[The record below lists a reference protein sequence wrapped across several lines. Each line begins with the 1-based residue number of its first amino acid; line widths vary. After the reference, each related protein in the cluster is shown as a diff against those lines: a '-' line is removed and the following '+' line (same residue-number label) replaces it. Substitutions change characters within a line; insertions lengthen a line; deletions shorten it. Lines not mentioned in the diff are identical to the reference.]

1 MLTPKS
7 ASIRNLF
14 MTWVSNMTPH
24 VIISVVQDMLVDFV
38 EREII
43 ANALIKNILRLTY
56 NTMQQRHTQKYN
68 KNFTSPHYPT
78 KKRHRSNYLQWLLAP
93 SFQTQKPEQNK
104 SRIITCIQI
113 SYTQSFVI
121 SFRRLR
127 NVIQVLGG
135 FPTGI

>member
-1 MLTPKS
+1 
-7 ASIRNLF
+7 
-14 MTWVSNMTPH
+14 MTPH

-78 KKRHRSNYLQWLLAP
+78 KKTSPQQLFTVAFGAIFPNTKTRAKQITHNHLYPNKLHTIIRH
-93 SFQTQKPEQNK
+93 F
-104 SRIITCIQI
+104 I
-113 SYTQSFVI
+113 
-121 SFRRLR
+121 
-127 NVIQVLGG
+127 
-135 FPTGI
+135 